1 MSPGRIT
8 RFVPLL
14 VVWSAALGAQ
24 EPAAG
29 DRELLASLDAEVFD
43 SRAFLAIVEGGA
55 RHVEAL
61 AAIATGAAPSA
72 ELAARRRTRA
82 LRALREIDD
91 ASAAPAFQALV
102 DHAQSESIDD
112 DALADLMLTIA
123 AFAPA
128 LGTGPEVAQ
137 SIQQLTMF
145 GMEGK
150 AGGGRPRHNHLRCL
164 LSGIRIHVRCR
175 TGEAAAHGSTGTKAW
190 GTKALI
196 EQLLDQD
203 PFLREFAAERLGRLA
218 DRSPAVLD
226 ALRAAATATDHP
238 RQAKIVGPGFSSSVG
253 TDFGE
258 MIRGA
263 ASIALARLAPDDP
276 LARDGLAKLLRADD
290 PRERVAAAMALGP
303 SAEEGAPD
311 VVPALLEASAD
322 DDPLVAAEAVTAL
335 GRIGDG
341 RASVLERLRALA
353 AGEGALAAR
362 SKAALRRL
370 ERETGK
376 G

>member
-1 MSPGRIT
+1 MSAARIA
-8 RFVPLL
+8 RFVPLF
-14 VVWSAALGAQ
+14 VAWSAALGAQ

-43 SRAFLAIVEGGA
+43 SRAFEAIVEAGG
-55 RHVEAL
+55 RHVAAL
-61 AAIATGAAPSA
+61 AALITDTTASE
-72 ELAARRRTRA
+72 ELATRRRTRA

-91 ASAAPAFQALV
+91 IAAAPSFQALV
-102 DHAQSESIDD
+102 DHAQTASIND

-164 LSGIRIHVRCR
+164 LSGIRIHVRCK
-175 TGEAAAHGSTGTKAW
+175 TGEAAAHGSTGTKA
-190 GTKALI
+190 LI
-196 EQLLDQD
+196 EQLVDQD
-203 PFLREFAAERLGRLA
+203 PFLREFAAESLGRLA

-263 ASIALARLAPDDP
+263 ASIALARLAPDEP
-276 LARDGLAKLLRADD
+276 LAREGLAKLLRADD

-322 DDPLVAAEAVTAL
+322 DDPLLAAEAVTAL
-335 GRIGDG
+335 GRLGDS
-341 RASVLERLRALA
+341 RATVLDRLRALA

-362 SKAALRRL
+362 SKAALKRL